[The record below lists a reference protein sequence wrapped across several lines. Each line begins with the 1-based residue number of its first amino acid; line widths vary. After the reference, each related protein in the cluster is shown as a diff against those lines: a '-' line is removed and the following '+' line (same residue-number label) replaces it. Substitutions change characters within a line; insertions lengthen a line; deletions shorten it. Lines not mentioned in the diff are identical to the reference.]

1 MRIIKI
7 NLTHSFPM
15 HPFSTPWKYQKTLR
29 FRRPEDYQKSR
40 DEVESLSP
48 PERLVWT
55 AILQIRLPLSPR
67 SFPDISQN
75 IMSSYFEFPRRLFS
89 DIVTFLWNY
98 VINSFQYI
106 AAFDKETSDLIC
118 SGNQMT
124 GFYMKCNTGLKWI
137 KYFKK

>member
-1 MRIIKI
+1 MGIIKI

-15 HPFSTPWKYQKTLR
+15 HPFSTPWKHQKTLR
-29 FRRPEDYQKSR
+29 FRRPENYQKSR
-40 DEVESLSP
+40 DKVESLSP

-55 AILQIRLPLSPR
+55 AILHIRLPLSPR
-67 SFPDISQN
+67 SFPDTSQN
-75 IMSSYFEFPRRLFS
+75 VMSSYFEFPRLLFS
-89 DIVTFLWNY
+89 DVVTFLWNH

-106 AAFDKETSDLIC
+106 VAFVKKTSDLIC
-118 SGNQMT
+118 SRNQMT